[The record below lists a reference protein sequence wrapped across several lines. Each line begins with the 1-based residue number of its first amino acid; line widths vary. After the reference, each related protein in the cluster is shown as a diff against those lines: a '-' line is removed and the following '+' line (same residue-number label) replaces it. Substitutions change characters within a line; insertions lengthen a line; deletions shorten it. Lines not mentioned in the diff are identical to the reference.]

1 MVAEL
6 LSLGRVGFRV
16 QAPVSRSAP
25 TRADIACFVGF
36 VLRRPGEL
44 PDSVLGWLDEYG
56 WLAGPYARAADA
68 EELRDVPVPIE
79 SWASFDQLFAWE
91 QRVGGAS
98 TYLGAAVRSFFA
110 QGGRRCYV
118 VRVGNPIP
126 LGTPRVERLRLVD
139 PLLGLRRGIASTP
152 GDRAGWRGIR
162 HLHGLPDVS
171 FVCVP
176 DLPDLLGA
184 DPQPAPTPPPPAPPE
199 PVFEECAL
207 RELEEQPAEPV
218 PQVGVA
224 RMGAAEYAD
233 WAGVINGIAR
243 LLKTTLREV
252 QLLAAVPLPSRDEP
266 QDRAIPRFLVREF
279 LNISLEGGREPTGL
293 GSSFVQLAYPW
304 AVTPGA
310 ARLPEGIEPPDGILA
325 GVIARVTLLSGA
337 YRTAAGSR
345 LEDVTDLVP
354 RLTRADFAMDDE
366 RERGLTV
373 LPDRISTLGRT
384 PRGLQLLSDN
394 TPALNEA
401 YRPAAVHRLVSILI
415 RSARRL
421 GETLV
426 WEPSGEPLWDEIR
439 RLIEGLLETLWEMGV
454 LTGATSAEAFGVR
467 CDRSTMT
474 DDDLENGRLRVEVSF
489 TASAPI
495 ERVTVTLAID
505 ESGQISLL
513 EPVTA
518 AA

>member
-1 MVAEL
+1 
-6 LSLGRVGFRV
+6 
-16 QAPVSRSAP
+16 
-25 TRADIACFVGF
+25 
-36 VLRRPGEL
+36 
-44 PDSVLGWLDEYG
+44 
-56 WLAGPYARAADA
+56 
-68 EELRDVPVPIE
+68 
-79 SWASFDQLFAWE
+79 
-91 QRVGGAS
+91 
-98 TYLGAAVRSFFA
+98 
-110 QGGRRCYV
+110 
-118 VRVGNPIP
+118 
-126 LGTPRVERLRLVD
+126 
-139 PLLGLRRGIASTP
+139 
-152 GDRAGWRGIR
+152 
-162 HLHGLPDVS
+162 
-171 FVCVP
+171 
-176 DLPDLLGA
+176 
-184 DPQPAPTPPPPAPPE
+184 
-199 PVFEECAL
+199 
-207 RELEEQPAEPV
+207 
-218 PQVGVA
+218 
-224 RMGAAEYAD
+224 
-233 WAGVINGIAR
+233 
-243 LLKTTLREV
+243 V

-266 QDRAIPRFLVREF
+266 QDRAIPRFLVRDF
-279 LNISLEGGREPTGL
+279 LNTSLDGGRLPTGI

-310 ARLPEGIEPPDGILA
+310 ARLPDGIEPPDGILA

-426 WEPSGEPLWDEIR
+426 WEPSGEPLWDDIR
-439 RLIEGLLETLWEMGV
+439 QLIEGSLETLWEMGV
-454 LTGATSAEAFGVR
+454 LTGATSGEAYTVR

-505 ESGQISLL
+505 ESGKISLL